1 MVSYR
6 IWLATML
13 LALLVGVLPPSPA
26 AAVFY
31 QPLAEEAV
39 APPARSTQSTTRSK
53 TDAGVAQAPT
63 ALPKAASGSQAGGF
77 TTQNIAD
84 FAATPISG
92 RVFHDFNYDGL
103 LTASGVVTDAGVS
116 GVLVTAYNTS
126 GAVGSAT
133 TDASGNYTINSS
145 GNGPYRVEFS
155 NLPDSYAP
163 TTVNTRFITTAAGA
177 VNVNLGINHPCD
189 YCQDNPLVAQ
199 PIWMNGDPLVSGNL
213 ATGIWWKAFNYN
225 NTGSQAVQHSITGS
239 NVGAL
244 WGQAWQRSTKQLYAS
259 ASVRRHAGLG
269 PLGLGGIY
277 RFDFSSGTPTVSP
290 FLDLDAAPFN
300 INFGT
305 LPANG
310 SGGRGL
316 PNNIGTPSFDTDA
329 FSAVG
334 KQGIGDIDIT
344 EDEKTLFVV
353 NLHTRSLI
361 ALDVTAGATPTTH
374 QSYNIIGAPG
384 VPTCTNGELR
394 PWALTFYR
402 GSGYLG
408 AVCDAGSN
416 SGTTNDLQGYI
427 LRFDPANL
435 SAGYTTALSIPLNYT
450 KGAANGPGTPGNV
463 GYGKEWNPWRDEW
476 SNGPGYLHVG
486 GTGAQVIT
494 ATSIII
500 VRPTPILMD
509 IEFDD
514 NGDMAIA
521 LGDRM
526 AMQTGSDNAWPSSVT
541 AYLIAGFVG
550 GDLLKA
556 CHSHGANF
564 VGTPTSGWT
573 LESNGTCGGV
583 TSIRNPSPLPY
594 NTNPTIQGIGGRE
607 FYQDNSAVG
616 DHEEALVGGLATWPG
631 RRELIYSAYDT
642 LFAGNGGI
650 HYNRTTDGYL
660 VRGYLT
666 YPSGSG
672 SATGYMGKAVGVGDL
687 EVLCDPAPLQIGN
700 RVWDDLD
707 GDGVQ
712 DPNEPG
718 LSGLTVSLQG
728 PTGTVTATTDANGQ
742 YTFTNLAPNT
752 AYTLGMAVPSGYN
765 VPPANAAVLP
775 GATVTSNDPISDTR
789 DSDATLAGS
798 TAQIAYT
805 TGGAGQN
812 NYGLTFG
819 FTTQTQAQFGDRV
832 WVESDTDGLANTGV
846 ITPVAGM
853 VITATSGSAVY
864 TTTTDA
870 QGYYSFTVSAGT
882 YTVTYGSVPSS
893 YGSVVPSSTPGGS
906 SESGNEGSYQQS
918 GNPDQSHQNST
929 TVTVASGEANWT
941 IDFAFNLP
949 SAPLAQFGDRV
960 WVESDTDGLA
970 NTGVI
975 TPVAGMVITA
985 TSGSAV
991 YTTTTDAQG

>member
-1 MVSYR
+1 MRKMYTSPYYPSCSGKRSIVPYR

-26 AAVFY
+26 AAMFY
-31 QPLAEEAV
+31 QPQAEEAV
-39 APPARSTQSTTRSK
+39 SPPARSMQSTTRSK
-53 TDAGVAQAPT
+53 MDAGAAQAPT
-63 ALPKAASGSQAGGF
+63 ALPKAAGGSQAGGF

-92 RVFHDFNYDGL
+92 RVFRDFNYDGL

-116 GVLVTAYNTS
+116 SVLVTAYNTS

-133 TDASGNYTINSS
+133 TDANGNYTINSS

-155 NLPDSYAP
+155 NLPADYEP

-189 YCQDNPLVAQ
+189 YCQNNPMVAQ

-225 NTGSQAVQHSITGS
+225 NTGTQAAQHNITGS

-259 ASVRRHAGLG
+259 AAVRRHAGLG

-277 RFDFSSGTPTVSP
+277 RFDFSSGIPAVSS

-300 INFGT
+300 IDFGT

-310 SGGRGL
+310 SGGRNL
-316 PNNIGTPSFDTDA
+316 PSNKGTPSYDPDA
-329 FSAVG
+329 FAAVG

-408 AVCDAGSN
+408 AVCDASSS
-416 SGTTNDLQGYI
+416 SGTTNDLQAYI
-427 LRFDPANL
+427 LRFDPASP

-450 KGAANGPGTPGNV
+450 KGAANDAGGGV
-463 GYGKEWNPWRDEW
+463 GKEWNPWRDAW
-476 SNGPGYLHVG
+476 NSGPSYLHVG
-486 GTGAQVIT
+486 GTGATVLT
-494 ATSIII
+494 ASSIII
-500 VRPTPILMD
+500 IRPTPILMD

-526 AMQTGSDNAWPSSVT
+526 AMQTGSENAWPNDGIT
-541 AYLIAGFVG
+541 NLLIVGFGG

-564 VGTPTSGWT
+564 AGTPTSGWT
-573 LESNGTCGGV
+573 LESNGVCGGV
-583 TSIRNPSPLPY
+583 TSVRNPSPSSY

-607 FYQDNSAVG
+607 FYQDNSAVLG
-616 DHEEALVGGLATWPG
+616 HEEALVGGLATWPG
-631 RRELIYSAYDT
+631 RKELIYSTYDPVY
-642 LFAGNGGI
+642 AGDGGI
-650 HYNRTTDGYL
+650 QYNRTTDGYL
-660 VRGYLT
+660 VRGYQT
-666 YPSGSG
+666 YLSGSG
-672 SATGYMGKAVGVGDL
+672 PNTGYMGKAAGVGDL

-707 GDGVQ
+707 GDGV
-712 DPNEPG
+712 
-718 LSGLTVSLQG
+718 
-728 PTGTVTATTDANGQ
+728 
-742 YTFTNLAPNT
+742 
-752 AYTLGMAVPSGYN
+752 
-765 VPPANAAVLP
+765 
-775 GATVTSNDPISDTR
+775 
-789 DSDATLAGS
+789 
-798 TAQIAYT
+798 
-805 TGGAGQN
+805 
-812 NYGLTFG
+812 
-819 FTTQTQAQFGDRV
+819 
-832 WVESDTDGLANTGV
+832 
-846 ITPVAGM
+846 
-853 VITATSGSAVY
+853 
-864 TTTTDA
+864 
-870 QGYYSFTVSAGT
+870 
-882 YTVTYGSVPSS
+882 
-893 YGSVVPSSTPGGS
+893 
-906 SESGNEGSYQQS
+906 
-918 GNPDQSHQNST
+918 
-929 TVTVASGEANWT
+929 
-941 IDFAFNLP
+941 
-949 SAPLAQFGDRV
+949 
-960 WVESDTDGLA
+960 
-970 NTGVI
+970 
-975 TPVAGMVITA
+975 
-985 TSGSAV
+985 
-991 YTTTTDAQG
+991 

>member
-1 MVSYR
+1 
-6 IWLATML
+6 
-13 LALLVGVLPPSPA
+13 
-26 AAVFY
+26 
-31 QPLAEEAV
+31 
-39 APPARSTQSTTRSK
+39 
-53 TDAGVAQAPT
+53 
-63 ALPKAASGSQAGGF
+63 
-77 TTQNIAD
+77 
-84 FAATPISG
+84 
-92 RVFHDFNYDGL
+92 
-103 LTASGVVTDAGVS
+103 
-116 GVLVTAYNTS
+116 
-126 GAVGSAT
+126 
-133 TDASGNYTINSS
+133 
-145 GNGPYRVEFS
+145 
-155 NLPDSYAP
+155 NLPADYEP

-189 YCQDNPLVAQ
+189 YCQNNPMVAQ

-225 NTGSQAVQHSITGS
+225 NTGTQAAQHNITGS

-259 ASVRRHAGLG
+259 AAVRRHAGLG

-277 RFDFSSGTPTVSP
+277 RFDFSSGIPAVSS

-300 INFGT
+300 IDFGT

-310 SGGRGL
+310 SGGRNL
-316 PNNIGTPSFDTDA
+316 PSNKGTPSYDPDA
-329 FSAVG
+329 FAAVG

-408 AVCDAGSN
+408 AVCDASSS
-416 SGTTNDLQGYI
+416 SGTTNDLQAYI
-427 LRFDPANL
+427 LRFDPASP

-450 KGAANGPGTPGNV
+450 KGAANDAGGGV
-463 GYGKEWNPWRDEW
+463 GKEWNPWRDAW
-476 SNGPGYLHVG
+476 NSGPSYLHVG
-486 GTGAQVIT
+486 GTGANVLT
-494 ATSIII
+494 GSSIII
-500 VRPTPILMD
+500 IRPTPILMD

-526 AMQTGSDNAWPSSVT
+526 AMQTGSENAWPNDGIT
-541 AYLIAGFVG
+541 NLLIVGFGG

-564 VGTPTSGWT
+564 AGTPTSGWT
-573 LESNGTCGGV
+573 LESNGVCGGV
-583 TSIRNPSPLPY
+583 TSVRNPSPSSY

-607 FYQDNSAVG
+607 FYQDNSAVLG
-616 DHEEALVGGLATWPG
+616 HEEALVGGLATWPG
-631 RRELIYSAYDT
+631 RKELIYSTYDPVY
-642 LFAGNGGI
+642 AGDGGI
-650 HYNRTTDGYL
+650 QYNRTTDGYL
-660 VRGYLT
+660 VRGYQT
-666 YPSGSG
+666 YLSGSG
-672 SATGYMGKAVGVGDL
+672 PNTGYMGKAAGVGDL

-742 YTFTNLAPNT
+742 YIFPNLAPNT
-752 AYTLGMAVPSGYN
+752 AYTLSMAVPSGYN
-765 VPPANAAVLP
+765 VPPANATSLP
-775 GATVTSNDPISDTR
+775 GAPVTSNDPISDTR
-789 DSDATLAGS
+789 DSDATLVGS
-798 TAQIAYT
+798 AAQIAYT

-819 FTTQTQAQFGDRV
+819 FTTQTPSQTAQFGDRV
-832 WVESDTDGLANTGV
+832 WV
-846 ITPVAGM
+846 
-853 VITATSGSAVY
+853 
-864 TTTTDA
+864 
-870 QGYYSFTVSAGT
+870 
-882 YTVTYGSVPSS
+882 
-893 YGSVVPSSTPGGS
+893 
-906 SESGNEGSYQQS
+906 
-918 GNPDQSHQNST
+918 
-929 TVTVASGEANWT
+929 
-941 IDFAFNLP
+941 
-949 SAPLAQFGDRV
+949 
-960 WVESDTDGLA
+960 
-970 NTGVI
+970 
-975 TPVAGMVITA
+975 
-985 TSGSAV
+985 
-991 YTTTTDAQG
+991 